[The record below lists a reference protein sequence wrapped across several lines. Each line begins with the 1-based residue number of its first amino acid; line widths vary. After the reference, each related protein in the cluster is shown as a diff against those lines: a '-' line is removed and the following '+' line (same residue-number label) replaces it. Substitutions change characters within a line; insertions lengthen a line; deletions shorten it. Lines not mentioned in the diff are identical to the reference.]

1 MVDGSQKWMRFKLL
15 SSLLMSCGLHAISVS
30 DYDKGLL
37 NSSEHQGFTGSGSTK
52 LGIQTT
58 TQIEMRSNYGV
69 VLLSGN
75 GWEFSDHRILA
86 DDLDITDSQH
96 FDDCDVLTIVGSY
109 MDRSYDIEFIKHYR
123 NRHERLRMIAVRP
136 SIPESST
143 WTALM
148 GLLAGA
154 FAFLKRR

>member
-1 MVDGSQKWMRFKLL
+1 
-15 SSLLMSCGLHAISVS
+15 MSCGLHAISVS
-30 DYDKGLL
+30 DYDKGIL
-37 NSSEHQGFTGSGSTK
+37 NSSEHQGFTGSSSTK
-52 LGIQTT
+52 VGIQTT
-58 TQIEMRSNYGV
+58 TQIEMRSNYGS
-69 VLLSGN
+69 VLLSGQ
-75 GWEFSDHRILA
+75 GWEFNDDLILA
-86 DDLDITDSQH
+86 NDLDITDSQD
-96 FDDCDVLTIVGSY
+96 FDDSDILTIVGSY
-109 MDRSYDIEFIKHYR
+109 KEQPYDIEFIKHFR